1 MGREARVR
9 RRAAGMILF
18 STVLVLPLLVPGCAG
33 RGGREGEEG
42 GGVGLE
48 PAREVAVSTL
58 AQGVYSEYGRLEGVP
73 AAENA
78 VPECLVIT
86 DADELQRLVSLALF
100 QEPVEEV
107 DFSRSVVLAAMLG
120 PRDTGG
126 FAVSIT
132 RVCQEG
138 SAVRVELELVEPEPG
153 SMNAQVLT
161 SPYHLVVA
169 EREAFQP
176 RGLLLFTFVDRNDD
190 ILAEQRADI

>member
-1 MGREARVR
+1 M
-9 RRAAGMILF
+9 
-18 STVLVLPLLVPGCAG
+18 
-33 RGGREGEEG
+33 
-42 GGVGLE
+42 
-48 PAREVAVSTL
+48 AVSTL

-78 VPECLVIT
+78 MPECLVIT

-107 DFSRSVVLAAMLG
+107 DFSRSVVLVSMLG

-176 RGLLLFTFVDRNDD
+176 RGPLLFTFVDRNDD